1 MVLSI
6 FILPIVSAGVGIKWS
21 QESSLVNENTKT
33 CLTYSVYNPWP
44 AESNVKIT
52 VSDPLKDVLVMQE
65 SETKLVPANTAS
77 KDAIP
82 IQFCFKTPKIY
93 AEDCLIAGQICE
105 QTCSEVQK
113 EYSGEVV
120 VQSVPMQT
128 AVNGAGAS
136 STTMAVSAP
145 LNIKVRCVPHSRN
158 YTLIYVLVALISLLI
173 IVILLVRKYRT
184 PVVDR
189 DKARLK
195 ALKEKIK
202 KEEKGKKRK

>member
-1 MVLSI
+1 MKNGNLLSENTYFRTNDGNKNFKVLSNLKPVRLKGKVTGKKI
-6 FILPIVSAGVGIKWS
+6 SGNLEKFTFIIS
-21 QESSLVNENTKT
+21 
-33 CLTYSVYNPWP
+33 NP
-44 AESNVKIT
+44 A
-52 VSDPLKDVLVMQE
+52 
-65 SETKLVPANTAS
+65 
-77 KDAIP
+77 
-82 IQFCFKTPKIY
+82 
-93 AEDCLIAGQICE
+93 
-105 QTCSEVQK
+105 
-113 EYSGEVV
+113 
-120 VQSVPMQT
+120 
-128 AVNGAGAS
+128 
-136 STTMAVSAP
+136 TTMAVSAP